1 MAALSAV
8 DLRHLAQLVVEA
20 GLHELGIGAD
30 ALQQRS
36 DQAVLLGDQ
45 RGEHVLGQDLL
56 VVAAARDRLRLLQRL
71 LCLDGE
77 FVEFHGHRR

>member
-1 MAALSAV
+1 VAALSAV

-71 LCLDGE
+71 LCLDRE
-77 FVEFHGHRR
+77 FVEFHGH